1 MANFFKTTIIG
12 GLIFLIPI
20 VVLSVILGKGLKIM
34 MVVAEPLDK
43 LIPIESVGGVALVN
57 ILTVLCLLA
66 GCFFAGI
73 AAKSKLGK
81 TTFDMI
87 DAKLLLF
94 IPGYT
99 YVKSMTSAFVD
110 EEDSGKVLKPI
121 VAILD
126 DQSQLAFEVERTD
139 DGQVVVFLPGTPD
152 PRSGNVVY
160 LNSDRVKPLDIEFG
174 EVTRSLRI
182 YGRGSGVMLPV
193 GIPDNPGR
201 AG

>member
-1 MANFFKTTIIG
+1 
-12 GLIFLIPI
+12 
-20 VVLSVILGKGLKIM
+20 
-34 MVVAEPLDK
+34 
-43 LIPIESVGGVALVN
+43 
-57 ILTVLCLLA
+57 
-66 GCFFAGI
+66 
-73 AAKSKLGK
+73 
-81 TTFDMI
+81 MI

-152 PRSGNVVY
+152 PRSGNAVY

-174 EVTRSLRI
+174 DVTRSLRI

-193 GIPDNPGR
+193 GMPDDPGR

>member
-43 LIPIESVGGVALVN
+43 LIPIESIGGVALVN

-110 EEDSGKVLKPI
+110 EEDAGKVLKPI

-152 PRSGNVVY
+152 PRSGNAVY
-160 LNSDRVKPLDIEFG
+160 LN
-174 EVTRSLRI
+174 
-182 YGRGSGVMLPV
+182 
-193 GIPDNPGR
+193 
-201 AG
+201 

>member
-1 MANFFKTTIIG
+1 MANFFKTTVIG

-20 VVLSVILGKGLKIM
+20 VVLSVILGKALKIM
-34 MVVAEPLDK
+34 MVFAEPLDK
-43 LIPIESVGGVALVN
+43 LIPIESIGGVALVN

-110 EEDSGKVLKPI
+110 EEASGKVLKPI

-193 GIPDNPGR
+193 GAPDHPER